1 MSTTVDLSDL
11 LDDPAPRPMCI
22 AAVMDER
29 QLAAFLGITPATVR
43 TMARDGLALKAGRG
57 RYDVAETVRVYA
69 GNLRTRATGRPAPD
83 NDALKAERLRL
94 VAAQAERE
102 ELRVAQTKG
111 ELLPAADV
119 AREWAATLRDV
130 RSALLAVPS
139 RCGASLP
146 HLTASDIATLER
158 ELKAALEAL
167 ADGN

>member
-94 VAAQAERE
+94 TAAQATRE
-102 ELRVAQTKG
+102 EIRVEQQRG
-111 ELLPAADV
+111 LLIASDEV
-119 AREWAATLRDV
+119 ARQWANVLRDV
-130 RSALLAVPS
+130 RNALLAVPS

-146 HLTASDIATLER
+146 HLSAADIATLER
-158 ELKAALEAL
+158 EIHAALEAL